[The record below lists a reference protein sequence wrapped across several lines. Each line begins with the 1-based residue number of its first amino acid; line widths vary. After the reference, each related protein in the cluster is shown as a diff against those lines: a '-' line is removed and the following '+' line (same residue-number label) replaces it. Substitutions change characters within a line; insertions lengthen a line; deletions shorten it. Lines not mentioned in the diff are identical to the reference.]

1 MKKLITLVLLLS
13 VLAASL
19 FSLSGCYTVKS
30 GKMKNVE
37 GTYELTAYSKNEDMI
52 AKNGIRLYVV
62 IRSDGNGYYAY
73 TDNDT
78 PLYFSELRC
87 RFTQDTEKSGYYSYV
102 ELNFTGGSSW
112 EKLAVNSGWRV
123 KDLNSYLP
131 KYGGNIFDGTYG
143 IQYYISVAFTRV
155 SSKTDLSYL
164 EELFG
169 KQTVKPYGNAA

>member
-62 IRSDGNGYYAY
+62 IRSDGNG
-73 TDNDT
+73 
-78 PLYFSELRC
+78 
-87 RFTQDTEKSGYYSYV
+87 
-102 ELNFTGGSSW
+102 
-112 EKLAVNSGWRV
+112 
-123 KDLNSYLP
+123 
-131 KYGGNIFDGTYG
+131 
-143 IQYYISVAFTRV
+143 
-155 SSKTDLSYL
+155 
-164 EELFG
+164 
-169 KQTVKPYGNAA
+169 